1 VPDPQDEATFR
12 RSTLDPSVRDTEPN
26 RTLWM
31 LYKSLIAIRKRF
43 ALGGGKPEVRCHCA
57 SKMITLEYAKTAAP
71 LAIVFHF
78 GDEPARVHLPS
89 GFESLRPMLDSSKP
103 SQNDALQLPNAGFDF
118 GPHSFVIFESMRSGE
133 KQ

>member
-1 VPDPQDEATFR
+1 
-12 RSTLDPSVRDTEPN
+12 
-26 RTLWM
+26 M

-57 SKMITLEYAKTAAP
+57 SKMITLEYGKTAAP
-71 LAIVFHF
+71 IAIVFHF

-103 SQNDALQLPNAGFDF
+103 SQNDALQLPNADFDF
-118 GPHSFVIFESMRSGE
+118 GPRSFVIFESMRSGE